1 MRIFVNGE
9 PRELPDGATVSTLV
23 AALDLAGRRIAV
35 EVNED
40 IVPKGLH
47 AQTVLRDNDRIE
59 IVHAI
64 GGG

>member
-1 MRIFVNGE
+1 MKVFVNGE
-9 PRELPDGATVSTLV
+9 ARELAAGTTV
-23 AALDLAGRRIAV
+23 AALLATMDLAGRRVAV

-40 IVPKGLH
+40 IVPKSRH
-47 AQTVLRDNDRIE
+47 AQLELRDNDRIE

>member
-1 MRIFVNGE
+1 MKVFVNGE
-9 PRELPDGATVSTLV
+9 AREV
-23 AALDLAGRRIAV
+23 AAGTTIAGLLAAMDLAGRRIAV

-40 IVPKGLH
+40 IVPKSRH
-47 AQTVLRDNDRIE
+47 AQAELRENDRIE

>member
-9 PRELPDGATVSTLV
+9 PRELADGATVETLV

-47 AQTVLRDNDRIE
+47 AQTVLHDNDRIE

>member
-1 MRIFVNGE
+1 MKVVVNGE
-9 PRELPDGATVSTLV
+9 ARELAAGTTV
-23 AALDLAGRRIAV
+23 AALLATMDLAGRRVAV

-40 IVPKGLH
+40 IVPKSRH
-47 AQTVLRDNDRIE
+47 AQLELRDNDRIE

>member
-1 MRIFVNGE
+1 MKVFVNGE
-9 PRELPDGATVSTLV
+9 PRELADGATIATLV

-40 IVPKGLH
+40 IVPKSLH
-47 AQTVLRDNDRIE
+47 AQTPLRDNDRVE

>member
-1 MRIFVNGE
+1 MKVFVNGE
-9 PRELPDGATVSTLV
+9 PRDIAAGTTV
-23 AALDLAGRRIAV
+23 AALLATMDLAGRRVAV

-40 IVPKGLH
+40 IVPKSRH
-47 AQTVLRDNDRIE
+47 AQAELRDNDRIE

>member
-1 MRIFVNGE
+1 MKVFVNGE
-9 PRELPDGATVSTLV
+9 ARELVEGTTVATLV

-47 AQTVLRDNDRIE
+47 AQTLLHDNDRVE